1 MKRLLIMCLLFHLI
15 GCMVQAQQLTKADL
29 QSIDAKLTKLTDV
42 VTDMDKRL
50 VSLETKVGEM
60 DKRLTTQI
68 TEVDKRL
75 TNQIAALDSY
85 VRWAIGTLIL
95 VVLAVIVV
103 PQILGYLRDK
113 REREDLQKRVE
124 QLEYELADLKARRIV
139 S

>member
-103 PQILGYLRDK
+103 PQIFGYLRDK
-113 REREDLQKRVE
+113 REREVLQKRVE
-124 QLEYELADLKARRIV
+124 QLEYEVADLKARRIV